1 MAGTR
6 AAQDD
11 SLIPTHDE
19 KDGEYDDYDYSEKD
33 DDHDYFDYYD
43 YCEMDDDYHAV
54 NGDQKELAR
63 VTHSN
68 QDYEMRTIKG
78 GKNEKVG
85 ARLAGFSHQADL
97 HKTEIESRTLGWSCI
112 SMCV

>member
-1 MAGTR
+1 MAGTS

-19 KDGEYDDYDYSEKD
+19 RDGEYDDYDYSEKD

-43 YCEMDDDYHAV
+43 YCETDGDYHAV
-54 NGDQKELAR
+54 NDDQKELAR

-68 QDYEMRTIKG
+68 QDYE
-78 GKNEKVG
+78 NEDNHQPSNDDEKVG
-85 ARLAGFSHQADL
+85 ARLAGFSHRADL
-97 HKTEIESRTLGWSCI
+97 HKTEIGS
-112 SMCV
+112 